1 MYVGNGEPEAA
12 IERVENR
19 RLADSAVAHE
29 SARLSLHGHAKRVE
43 TFPTLRRAE
52 DDGHQLT
59 IRLELRQ
66 FLLIAHE
73 IDLVHAE
80 QRLRAAA
87 LDGDEESIDEPR
99 PQRRRFHRD
108 HVDHDV
114 QVRCDEAMPMWVVRI
129 GTRQN
134 RAPRQDGFHRSILI
148 ELNAIADRERTLL
161 PYRHFRR
168 DDAVDLL
175 AILKH
180 STAPAG
186 HEDDDGCI
194 LVDIRRLSRCLLR

>member
-1 MYVGNGEPEAA
+1 
-12 IERVENR
+12 
-19 RLADSAVAHE
+19 
-29 SARLSLHGHAKRVE
+29 
-43 TFPTLRRAE
+43 
-52 DDGHQLT
+52 
-59 IRLELRQ
+59 
-66 FLLIAHE
+66 
-73 IDLVHAE
+73 
-80 QRLRAAA
+80 
-87 LDGDEESIDEPR
+87 
-99 PQRRRFHRD
+99 
-108 HVDHDV
+108 
-114 QVRCDEAMPMWVVRI
+114 MWVVRI

-186 HEDDDGCI
+186 HEDDDGCV
-194 LVDIRRLSRCLLR
+194 LVDIRRLSRCLLRWVAQLVHQLVARWTSSRLSLPDNLFPVFLGDRFASASFRLFQASPQLARLLAQLHRLVVHMLLNVFLMSLFGAVHSHSPSSGFVMRGKRIAGEAFSARGKPVSSRSFARIGRGLS